1 MNYKYDPKNPRTVA
15 ELNDAAKLRDMAN
28 LIESTIDE
36 MPTAAARQASINAIT
51 ILNGAARAMTP

>member
-15 ELNDAAKLRDMAN
+15 ELNDASTLRVLATRLDN
-28 LIESTIDE
+28 ELTE
-36 MPTAAARQASINAIT
+36 MPTAAAREAVINAIT